1 MHNMAI
7 ENGAERHWSE
17 ALQLTEQ
24 VSTVQEQVG
33 RGSPRHFG
41 IDVIA

>member
-24 VSTVQEQVG
+24 VVQRCKSKLG
-33 RGSPRHFG
+33 GAHP
-41 IDVIA
+41 DTLALVIA

>member
-24 VSTVQEQVG
+24 VNGARASWEGLTQTLW
-33 RGSPRHFG
+33 H
-41 IDVIA
+41 